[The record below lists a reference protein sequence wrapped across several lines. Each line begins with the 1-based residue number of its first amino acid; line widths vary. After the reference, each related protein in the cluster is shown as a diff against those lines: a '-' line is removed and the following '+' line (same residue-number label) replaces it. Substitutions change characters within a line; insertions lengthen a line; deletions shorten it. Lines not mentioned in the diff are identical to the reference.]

1 MVIRDVVYVVDSDKG
16 VITGAVY
23 VVDSDKGVII
33 GNNGRV
39 AWCRG
44 SLVPGEQ

>member
-1 MVIRDVVYVVDSDKG
+1 MITCDKSM
-16 VITGAVY
+16 ITGVVY